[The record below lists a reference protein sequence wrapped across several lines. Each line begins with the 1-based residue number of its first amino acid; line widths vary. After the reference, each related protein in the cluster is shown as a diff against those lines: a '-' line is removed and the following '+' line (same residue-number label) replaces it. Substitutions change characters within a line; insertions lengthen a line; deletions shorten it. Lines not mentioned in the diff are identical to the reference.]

1 MQFVLT
7 LSEYSK
13 DPLYLQVYES
23 IRDSILQGRL
33 RFGERLPSTRE
44 LSDVY
49 DISRFTVIRSYELL
63 TAQGFIETIMG
74 SGTFVRHKTIGDSA
88 SVQSVIDASSRPIE
102 ASRLTAF
109 GQRLMRDDA
118 DAIDSELFDELNYGA
133 PSVEDLPLKAWREVL
148 HNCSRFQDK
157 TLFQYV
163 SDPMG
168 YAHLREAI
176 VAYLNRSRSTK
187 ANPDRI
193 AVFSG
198 SQSALDLVCRLLIN
212 PGDCVAVEDPGSLF
226 PRRTFKIYGAK
237 VVPISVDSN
246 GLVVEELYQIKSKLK
261 LVYIT
266 PSHQDPTGVI
276 MSVPRRLELLK
287 WAKKTGAFILE
298 DDFDSEYHYSEKQVP
313 SLQGL
318 DEHGT
323 VIYQSSFWK
332 VLCPIVRTGFLL
344 LPASLVEPVRRA
356 RGAIERDLPLLE
368 QVALTEFVNRGLLEL
383 QVRRLRSIYARKR
396 AALLH
401 VLALK
406 FKDLVTTGGVSAGMH
421 MLIRF
426 DQRFAEEDVLAHAKE
441 AGVPMVSSKNHYL
454 SNARS
459 HEFIIDFTH
468 SDESNLG
475 QVMKQFADRLLR
487 DTNLS

>member
-7 LSEYSK
+7 LSEHSN

-23 IRDSILQGRL
+23 IRDSILEGRL

-44 LSDVY
+44 LSQVY
-49 DISRFTVIRSYELL
+49 KISRFTIIRSYELL
-63 TAQGFIETIMG
+63 TAQGFIETIVG
-74 SGTFVRHKTIGDSA
+74 NGTFVNAKTSGDIA
-88 SVQSVIDASSRPIE
+88 SRQSVTDATSNPIE
-102 ASRLTAF
+102 ASALTSF
-109 GQRLMRDDA
+109 GQRLMHDDA
-118 DAIDSELFDELNYGA
+118 DAIDRELFYELNYGA
-133 PSVEDLPLKAWREVL
+133 PSIEDLPLKAWREVL

-168 YAHLREAI
+168 YAHLREAL

-187 ANPDRI
+187 ATPDRI
-193 AVFSG
+193 AIFSG
-198 SQSALDLVCRLLIN
+198 SQTALDLVCRLLLN

-226 PRRTFKIYGAK
+226 PRRTFKIYDCT
-237 VVPISVDSN
+237 VVPISVDSS
-246 GLVVEELYQIKSKLK
+246 GLVVEELHKLKTKVK

-266 PSHQDPTGVI
+266 PSHHDPTGVI

-287 WAKKTGAFILE
+287 WAKETGAFILE

-332 VLCPIVRTGFLL
+332 VLCPLVRTGFLL
-344 LPASLVEPVRRA
+344 LPASLVEPVRRG

-368 QVALTEFVNRGLLEL
+368 QVALTEFINRGLLEL
-383 QVRRLRSIYARKR
+383 HLRRLRTIYARKR

-401 VLALK
+401 VLTLK
-406 FKDLVTTGGVSAGMH
+406 FKNLVTTGGASASMH
-421 MLIRF
+421 MVIRF
-426 DQRFAEEDVLAHAKE
+426 DKCFAEADILKWAKE
-441 AGVPMVSSKNHYL
+441 DAVPMVSSKNHYL
-454 SNARS
+454 SKARS

-468 SDESNLG
+468 SDDSKLG
-475 QVMKQFADRLLR
+475 EIMRKFADHLLKNQ
-487 DTNLS
+487 NLP